1 MDEEQRKG
9 KKGFEK
15 FYMKSSLKGIR
26 IGLALGTLLFMLFGL
41 VDKAMV
47 QWVIRYLFICPVML
61 VTFGLSYARFFLRF
75 AQVIMSVAYVIV
87 SVCLIFMIKYTEVAN
102 EARETYAIGLTL
114 CIIGTSAV
122 RMRRNWVLGSSI
134 IILAVFAWAID
145 NHHDLF
151 IHFPIFASA
160 VVVTVLSIS
169 STERILK
176 DNYKTFILLNEE
188 SNNLKS
194 VKEEL
199 ESSDEL
205 KGKMLSI
212 IAHDLRGPTNSMSAI
227 LQLLNS
233 NKISQSEFDEHSKK
247 IQNQIQGNQ
256 ILLENLLRWSLL
268 KMDNKIN
275 ITEVDIHDLIE
286 ECVELVRGSALLKG
300 NEVLNRI
307 DSMVISTDPDILK
320 LVIRNLLSN
329 AVKFTEKGSII
340 CTNKISDSRLT
351 IYIKDTGIGMTKERA
366 DQLFNWKRRI
376 STAGTKQETGS
387 GFGLLISQEFLEM
400 LGAKMEIK
408 TALGQGTTIE
418 VILRQ

>member
-1 MDEEQRKG
+1 MDADSKG
-9 KKGFEK
+9 KKGFDK

-26 IGLALGTLLFMLFGL
+26 IGLIVGTLLFMLFGL
-41 VDKAMV
+41 VDKSIL
-47 QWVIRYLFICPVML
+47 QLVIRYLFICPVML
-61 VTFGLSYARFFLRF
+61 ITLGLSYTRFFLRF
-75 AQVIMSVAYVIV
+75 AQAIMSGAYVLV

-122 RMRRNWVLGSSI
+122 RMRRNWVLGASI
-134 IILAVFAWAID
+134 IILAVFALVMD

-160 VVVTVLSIS
+160 VAVTVLSIS
-169 STERILK
+169 STERILR
-176 DNYKTFILLNEE
+176 DNYQTFILLNEE
-188 SNNLKS
+188 SNNLKN

-227 LQLLNS
+227 LRLLNS
-233 NKISQSEFDEHSKK
+233 NQISQSEFDEHSKK
-247 IQNQIQGNQ
+247 IQSQIQGNQ

-268 KMDNKIN
+268 KIDNKIN
-275 ITEVDIHDLIE
+275 ITQVNIHDLIE
-286 ECVELVRGSALLKG
+286 ECVELVRGAALLKG
-300 NEVLNRI
+300 NEVLNRV
-307 DSMVISTDPDILK
+307 DSVVISTDTDILK

-340 CTNKISDSRLT
+340 CTNKISSTGMSL
-351 IYIKDTGIGMTKERA
+351 YIRDTGIGMTKERA
-366 DQLFNWKRRI
+366 DQLFNWKRRV
-376 STAGTKQETGS
+376 STVGTKQETGS

-408 TALGQGTTIE
+408 TISGQGTTIE
-418 VILRQ
+418 VILRR